1 MIRCNVNVVGTV
13 TRPVEIKTVKGGN
26 SFFTF
31 AMSVNLKDRQLS
43 KKVDISVASNGD
55 DDVVLDLSSGDRV
68 EVVGIMTFKRLGDK
82 TYLNLSAE
90 KIRKKINEDDSV
102 KGRIQFR
109 GTVGSKGIIE
119 HEGKNGRF
127 RTFDAFSSE
136 RIDKQQYSFIWVR
149 FLDFMD
155 ECPDWLGPRV
165 GINVE
170 GKLDL
175 QLYNDSISITCR
187 TESISHWLK
196 ESVNNDSHGI

>member
-13 TRPVEIKTVKGGN
+13 SRPVEIKTVKGGN

-31 AMSVNLKDRQLS
+31 AMSVYMKDRQVS
-43 KKVDISVASNGD
+43 KKIDISVASNGD
-55 DDVVLDLSSGDRV
+55 DDVVLDLSTGDRV

-90 KIRKKINEDDSV
+90 KIHNKTNENDSV
-102 KGRIQFR
+102 KGRMQFR
-109 GTVGSKGIIE
+109 GTVGTKGVIE
-119 HEGKNGRF
+119 HEGKNGGF

-136 RIDKQQYSFIWVR
+136 RIDKQQYSYIWVR
-149 FLDFMD
+149 FLDFME

-170 GKLDL
+170 GKLEL
-175 QLYNDSISITCR
+175 QIYNDSISINCR
-187 TESISHWLK
+187 TESISRWLK
-196 ESVNNDSHGI
+196 ESVDNDSHGI